1 MIKLDRVY
9 NYTYNFKDCNL
20 HRTVL
25 IIQARMSSTRLPG
38 KSMMP
43 LSGKPLV
50 YRMIERLKGCKRV
63 DEIVIATSGQPEDQ
77 VLIELAD
84 ELGVSYFQGN
94 LLDVRDRYL
103 KAAEKFQADFIV
115 RIPADNPIPDA
126 NEIDKLIEFH
136 LKSNST
142 GFSSNLA
149 QVNNSEYLDGIGA
162 EIFSTKLLQE
172 SVARSNSDT
181 VKEHVHRNF
190 FDYSTQ
196 TPVDPIW
203 CPIASPKAPKEL
215 RRPDIILDVNTM
227 DDYTK
232 IKRIYDHLYPK
243 NPNFTTIDV
252 INFIDKGI

>member
-1 MIKLDRVY
+1 MSKV
-9 NYTYNFKDCNL
+9 
-20 HRTVL
+20 VL

-43 LSGKPLV
+43 LADKPLV
-50 YRMIERLKGCKRV
+50 YRMVERLKKCKKV
-63 DEIVIATSGQPEDQ
+63 DEIVIATSDQPEDK
-77 VLIELAD
+77 VLVDLAN
-84 ELGVSYFQGN
+84 ELGVSSFQGN
-94 LLDVRDRYL
+94 LFDVRNRYL
-103 KAAEKFQADFIV
+103 KTAEEFNADFII
-115 RIPADNPIPDA
+115 RIPADNPMPDA

-136 LKSNST
+136 LVNNPQ

-149 QVNNSEYLDGIGA
+149 QVNNSGYLDGIGA

-172 SVARSNSDT
+172 SVTRSSSDT

-196 TPVDPIW
+196 TPVDASW
-203 CPIASPKAPKEL
+203 CPIASPKAPEEL

-232 IKRIYDHLYPK
+232 IKRIYDHLYPQ
-243 NPNFTTIDV
+243 NPNFTTEDV

>member
-1 MIKLDRVY
+1 MKI
-9 NYTYNFKDCNL
+9 
-20 HRTVL
+20 VL
-25 IIQARMSSTRLPG
+25 IIQARMSSTRLPS
-38 KSMMP
+38 KSM
-43 LSGKPLV
+43 LSLADKPLV
-50 YRMIERLKGCKRV
+50 YRMVERLKKCKKV
-63 DEIVIATSGQPEDQ
+63 DEIVIATSDQPDDQ
-77 VLIELAD
+77 VLIELAN
-84 ELGVSYFQGN
+84 ELGVSYFQGS

-103 KAAEKFQADFIV
+103 KAAEKSKADFII

-136 LKSNST
+136 IGNNPQ

-149 QVNNSEYLDGIGA
+149 QVKNSGYLDGIGA

-172 SVARSNSDT
+172 SVTRSNSDV

-196 TPVDPIW
+196 TPVDASW
-203 CPIASPKAPKEL
+203 CPIASPKAPEEL

-232 IKRIYDHLYPK
+232 IKRIYDHLYPQ
-243 NPNFTTIDV
+243 NPNFTTVDV

>member
-1 MIKLDRVY
+1 MAKV
-9 NYTYNFKDCNL
+9 
-20 HRTVL
+20 VL

-43 LSGKPLV
+43 LADKPLV
-50 YRMIERLKGCKRV
+50 YRMVERLKRCKKI
-63 DEIVIATSGQPEDQ
+63 DEIVIATSDQTEDQ
-77 VLIELAD
+77 VLVDLAKEL
-84 ELGVSYFQGN
+84 EVSYFQGN

-103 KAAEKFQADFIV
+103 KAAEKFQADFIM
-115 RIPADNPIPDA
+115 RIPADNPMPDA

-136 LKSNST
+136 LEHNPT

-149 QVNNSEYLDGIGA
+149 QVNSSGYLDGIGS
-162 EIFSTKLLQE
+162 EIFSTKLLRQ
-172 SVARSNSDT
+172 SLARASSET

-196 TPVDPIW
+196 TPVDSSW
-203 CPIASPKAPKEL
+203 CPVASPKAPAEL
-215 RRPDIILDVNTM
+215 QRPDIILDVNTM

-232 IKRIYDHLYPK
+232 IKRIYDNLYPK
-243 NPNFTTIDV
+243 NPNFTTVDV

>member
-1 MIKLDRVY
+1 MSKV
-9 NYTYNFKDCNL
+9 
-20 HRTVL
+20 VL

-43 LSGKPLV
+43 LADKPLV
-50 YRMIERLKGCKRV
+50 YRMVERLKKCKKV
-63 DEIVIATSGQPEDQ
+63 DEIVIATSDQPEDK
-77 VLIELAD
+77 VLVDLANELS
-84 ELGVSYFQGN
+84 VSSFQGN
-94 LLDVRDRYL
+94 LFDVRDRYL
-103 KAAEKFQADFIV
+103 KTAEEFNADFII
-115 RIPADNPIPDA
+115 RIPADNPMPDA

-136 LKSNST
+136 LVNNPQ

-149 QVNNSEYLDGIGA
+149 QVNNSGYLDGIGA

-172 SVARSNSDT
+172 SVDRSNSDT

-196 TPVDPIW
+196 TPVDASW
-203 CPIASPKAPKEL
+203 CPIASPKAPEEL

-232 IKRIYDHLYPK
+232 IKRIYDHLYPQ
-243 NPNFTTIDV
+243 NPNFTTVDV

>member
-1 MIKLDRVY
+1 MAKV
-9 NYTYNFKDCNL
+9 
-20 HRTVL
+20 VL

-43 LSGKPLV
+43 LADKPLV
-50 YRMIERLKGCKRV
+50 YRMVERLKNCKKIY
-63 DEIVIATSGQPEDQ
+63 EIVIATSDQPEDQ
-77 VLIELAD
+77 VLVELAK
-84 ELGVSYFQGN
+84 ELQVSYFQGN

-103 KAAEKFQADFIV
+103 KAAEKFQADFII
-115 RIPADNPIPDA
+115 RIPADNPMPDS

-136 LKSNST
+136 LEHNPT

-149 QVNNSEYLDGIGA
+149 QVNNSGYLDGIGA

-172 SVARSNSDT
+172 SLARSSSET

-190 FDYSTQ
+190 FDYSAQ
-196 TPVDPIW
+196 TPVDSSW
-203 CPIASPKAPKEL
+203 CPIASPKAPAEL

-232 IKRIYDHLYPK
+232 IKRIYDHLYPQ
-243 NPNFTTIDV
+243 NPNFTTVDI

>member
-1 MIKLDRVY
+1 MSKV
-9 NYTYNFKDCNL
+9 
-20 HRTVL
+20 VL

-38 KSMMP
+38 KSLMP
-43 LSGKPLV
+43 LADKPLV
-50 YRMIERLKGCKRV
+50 YRMVERLKKCKKV
-63 DEIVIATSGQPEDQ
+63 DEIIIATSDQPEDK
-77 VLIELAD
+77 VLVDLAN
-84 ELGVSYFQGN
+84 ELGVSAYQGS

-103 KAAEKFQADFIV
+103 KAAEKSKADFII
-115 RIPADNPIPDA
+115 RIPADNPMPDA

-136 LKSNST
+136 LESNPQ

-149 QVNNSEYLDGIGA
+149 QVNNSGYLDGIGA
-162 EIFSTKLLQE
+162 EIFSTKLLRE
-172 SVARSNSDT
+172 SVTRSSSDT

-196 TPVDPIW
+196 TPVDASW
-203 CPIASPKAPKEL
+203 CPIASPKAPEEL

-232 IKRIYDHLYPK
+232 IKRIYDHLYPQ
-243 NPNFTTIDV
+243 NPNFSTVDV

>member
-1 MIKLDRVY
+1 MAKV
-9 NYTYNFKDCNL
+9 
-20 HRTVL
+20 VL

-43 LSGKPLV
+43 LADKPLV
-50 YRMIERLKGCKRV
+50 YRMVERLKNCKKIY
-63 DEIVIATSGQPEDQ
+63 EIVIATSDRPEDH
-77 VLIELAD
+77 VLVELSK
-84 ELGVSYFQGN
+84 ELQVSYFQGN

-103 KAAEKFQADFIV
+103 KAAEKFQADFII
-115 RIPADNPIPDA
+115 RIPADNPMPDS

-136 LKSNST
+136 LEHNPT

-149 QVNNSEYLDGIGA
+149 QINNSGYLDGIGA

-172 SVARSNSDT
+172 SLARSSSET

-196 TPVDPIW
+196 TPVDSSW
-203 CPIASPKAPKEL
+203 CPIASPKAPAEL

-232 IKRIYDHLYPK
+232 LKRIYDHLYPQ
-243 NPNFTTIDV
+243 NPNFTTVDV

>member
-1 MIKLDRVY
+1 MSK
-9 NYTYNFKDCNL
+9 
-20 HRTVL
+20 TVL

-38 KSMMP
+38 KSMM
-43 LSGKPLV
+43 LLAGKPLV
-50 YRMIERLKGCKRV
+50 FRMVERLKKCKNI
-63 DEIVIATSGQPEDQ
+63 DQIVLAIPDQPEDQ
-77 VLIELAD
+77 VLVELAK
-84 ELGVSYFQGN
+84 ELDVSSFQGN

-103 KAAEKFQADFIV
+103 KAAEKFQADFII
-115 RIPADNPIPDA
+115 RIPADNPMPDA

-136 LKSNST
+136 LGQNPA

-172 SVARSNSDT
+172 SVARSSSDT

-196 TPVDPIW
+196 TPVDSSW
-203 CPIASPKAPKEL
+203 CPIASPMAPAEL

-227 DDYTK
+227 YDYTK
-232 IKRIYDHLYPK
+232 IKRIYDNLYPK
-243 NPNFTTIDV
+243 NPNFTTVDV
-252 INFIDKGI
+252 INFLDKGI

>member
-1 MIKLDRVY
+1 MAKV
-9 NYTYNFKDCNL
+9 
-20 HRTVL
+20 VL

-43 LSGKPLV
+43 LADKPLV
-50 YRMIERLKGCKRV
+50 YRMVERLKKCKKI
-63 DEIVIATSGQPEDQ
+63 DEIVIATSDQPEDQ
-77 VLIELAD
+77 VLVELAK
-84 ELGVSYFQGN
+84 ELQVSYFQGN

-103 KAAEKFQADFIV
+103 KAAEKFQADYV
-115 RIPADNPIPDA
+115 LRIPADNPMPDA
-126 NEIDKLIEFH
+126 IEIDKLIEFH
-136 LKSNST
+136 LGNNSS

-172 SVARSNSDT
+172 SVARSSSDT

-196 TPVDPIW
+196 TPVDSSW
-203 CPIASPKAPKEL
+203 CPIASPKAPAEL

-227 DDYTK
+227 DDFTK
-232 IKRIYDHLYPK
+232 IKRIYDNLYPK
-243 NPNFTTIDV
+243 NPNFTTVDV
-252 INFIDKGI
+252 INFLDKGI

>member
-1 MIKLDRVY
+1 MAKV
-9 NYTYNFKDCNL
+9 
-20 HRTVL
+20 VL

-43 LSGKPLV
+43 LADKPLV
-50 YRMIERLKGCKRV
+50 YRMVERLKNCKKI
-63 DEIVIATSGQPEDQ
+63 DEIVIATSDQPEDQ
-77 VLIELAD
+77 VLVELAK
-84 ELGVSYFQGN
+84 ELQISYFQGN

-103 KAAEKFQADFIV
+103 KAAENFQADFII
-115 RIPADNPIPDA
+115 RIPADNPMPDS

-136 LKSNST
+136 LEHNPT

-149 QVNNSEYLDGIGA
+149 QVNNSGYLDGIGA

-172 SVARSNSDT
+172 SLARSSSET
-181 VKEHVHRNF
+181 VKEHIHRNF
-190 FDYSTQ
+190 FDYSSQ
-196 TPVDPIW
+196 APVDSSW
-203 CPIASPKAPKEL
+203 CPIASPKAPAEL

-232 IKRIYDHLYPK
+232 IKRIYDHLYPQ
-243 NPNFTTIDV
+243 NPNFTTVDV

>member
-1 MIKLDRVY
+1 MKKV
-9 NYTYNFKDCNL
+9 
-20 HRTVL
+20 VL

-43 LSGKPLV
+43 LAGKPLV
-50 YRMIERLKGCKRV
+50 YRMVERLKRCKKV
-63 DEIVIATSGQPEDQ
+63 DEIVIATSDQSEDQ
-77 VLIELAD
+77 VLVELAK
-84 ELGVSYFQGN
+84 ELKVSYFQGN

-103 KAAEKFQADFIV
+103 KAAEKSKADFII

-136 LKSNST
+136 LEKNSL
-142 GFSSNLA
+142 GFTSNLA

-172 SVARSNSDT
+172 SVARSSSDT

-196 TPVDPIW
+196 MPVDVSW
-203 CPIASPKAPKEL
+203 CPVASPKAPEEL

-232 IKRIYDHLYPK
+232 IKRIYDHLYPQ
-243 NPNFTTIDV
+243 NPNFTTVDV
-252 INFIDKGI
+252 INFLDKGI

>member
-1 MIKLDRVY
+1 MSKV
-9 NYTYNFKDCNL
+9 
-20 HRTVL
+20 VL

-43 LSGKPLV
+43 LADKPLV
-50 YRMIERLKGCKRV
+50 YRMVERLKKCKQV
-63 DEIVIATSGQPEDQ
+63 DEIVIATSDQPEDQ
-77 VLIELAD
+77 VLVELAS
-84 ELGVSYFQGN
+84 ELSVSSFQGN
-94 LLDVRDRYL
+94 LFDVRNRYL
-103 KAAEKFQADFIV
+103 KTAEEFNADFII
-115 RIPADNPIPDA
+115 RIPADNPMPDA

-136 LKSNST
+136 LVNNPQ

-149 QVNNSEYLDGIGA
+149 QVNNSGYLDGIGA

-172 SVARSNSDT
+172 SVTRFSSDT

-196 TPVDPIW
+196 TPVDASW
-203 CPIASPKAPKEL
+203 CPIASPKAPEEL

-232 IKRIYDHLYPK
+232 IKRIYDHLYPQ
-243 NPNFTTIDV
+243 NPNFTTVDV

>member
-1 MIKLDRVY
+1 MSK
-9 NYTYNFKDCNL
+9 
-20 HRTVL
+20 TVL

-38 KSMMP
+38 KSMM
-43 LSGKPLV
+43 LLAGKPLV
-50 YRMIERLKGCKRV
+50 FRMVERLKKCKNI
-63 DEIVIATSGQPEDQ
+63 DQIVLAIPDQPEDQ
-77 VLIELAD
+77 VLVDLAN
-84 ELGVSYFQGN
+84 ELGIYFFKGS

-103 KAAEKFQADFIV
+103 KCAEKFNADFIL
-115 RIPADNPIPDA
+115 RIPADNPMPDA

-136 LKSNST
+136 LQHNPS

-172 SVARSNSDT
+172 SVTRSGSDT

-196 TPVDPIW
+196 SPVDSSW
-203 CPIASPKAPKEL
+203 CPVASPKAPAEL
-215 RRPDIILDVNTM
+215 RRPDIILDVNTI

-232 IKRIYDHLYPK
+232 IKRIYDNLYTQ
-243 NPNFTTIDV
+243 NPNFTTVDV
-252 INFIDKGI
+252 INFLDKGI

>member
-1 MIKLDRVY
+1 MAKV
-9 NYTYNFKDCNL
+9 
-20 HRTVL
+20 VL

-43 LSGKPLV
+43 LADKPLV
-50 YRMIERLKGCKRV
+50 YRMVERLKNCKKI
-63 DEIVIATSGQPEDQ
+63 DEIVIATSDQPEDQ
-77 VLIELAD
+77 VLLELAKV
-84 ELGVSYFQGN
+84 LQVSYFQGN
-94 LLDVRDRYL
+94 LLDVRNRYL
-103 KAAEKFQADFIV
+103 KAAEQFQADFII
-115 RIPADNPIPDA
+115 RIPADNPMPDS

-136 LKSNST
+136 LEHNPS

-172 SVARSNSDT
+172 SVARDNSDI

-196 TPVDPIW
+196 TPVDSSW
-203 CPIASPKAPKEL
+203 CPIASPKAPAEL

-232 IKRIYDHLYPK
+232 IKRIYDHLYPQ
-243 NPNFTTIDV
+243 NPNFTTEDV

>member
-1 MIKLDRVY
+1 MSKV
-9 NYTYNFKDCNL
+9 
-20 HRTVL
+20 VL

-43 LSGKPLV
+43 LADKPLV
-50 YRMIERLKGCKRV
+50 YRMVERLKKCKKV
-63 DEIVIATSGQPEDQ
+63 DEIFIATSDKPEDK
-77 VLIELAD
+77 VLVDLAN
-84 ELGVSYFQGN
+84 ELGVSSFQGN

-103 KAAEKFQADFIV
+103 KTAEKSNADFII
-115 RIPADNPIPDA
+115 RIPADNPMPDA

-136 LKSNST
+136 LVNNAQ

-149 QVNNSEYLDGIGA
+149 QVNNSGYLDGIGA

-172 SVARSNSDT
+172 SVARSSSDT

-196 TPVDPIW
+196 TPVDASW
-203 CPIASPKAPKEL
+203 CPIASPKAPAEL

-232 IKRIYDHLYPK
+232 IKRIYDNLYPK
-243 NPNFTTIDV
+243 NPNFTTVDV
-252 INFIDKGI
+252 INFLDKGI

>member
-1 MIKLDRVY
+1 MSKV
-9 NYTYNFKDCNL
+9 
-20 HRTVL
+20 VL

-43 LSGKPLV
+43 LADKPLV
-50 YRMIERLKGCKRV
+50 YRMVERLKKCKKV
-63 DEIVIATSGQPEDQ
+63 DEIFIATSDQPEDK
-77 VLIELAD
+77 VLVDLAN

-103 KAAEKFQADFIV
+103 KAAEKSKADFII
-115 RIPADNPIPDA
+115 RIPADNPMPDV

-136 LKSNST
+136 LENNSQ

-149 QVNNSEYLDGIGA
+149 QVNNSGYLDGIGA
-162 EIFSTKLLQE
+162 EIFSTKLLRE
-172 SVARSNSDT
+172 SISRSNSDT

-196 TPVDPIW
+196 TPVDASW
-203 CPIASPKAPKEL
+203 CPIASPKAPAEL

-232 IKRIYDHLYPK
+232 IKRIYDHLYPQ
-243 NPNFTTIDV
+243 NPNFTTEDV

>member
-1 MIKLDRVY
+1 MSKI
-9 NYTYNFKDCNL
+9 
-20 HRTVL
+20 VL

-43 LSGKPLV
+43 LSDKPLV
-50 YRMIERLKGCKRV
+50 YRMVERLKKCKKI
-63 DEIVIATSGQPEDQ
+63 DEIVIATSDQPEDE
-77 VLIELAD
+77 VLVELAK
-84 ELGVSYFQGN
+84 ELKVSFFKGN
-94 LLDVRDRYL
+94 LLNVRDRYL
-103 KAAEKFQADFIV
+103 KAAEESKADFIL
-115 RIPADNPIPDA
+115 RIPADNPIPDW
-126 NEIDKLIEFH
+126 NEIDKLVDFH
-136 LKSNST
+136 LENNPQ

-172 SVARSNSDT
+172 SVARSNSDI

-196 TPVDPIW
+196 IPVDASW
-203 CPIASPKAPKEL
+203 CPVASPKAPGEL

-232 IKRIYDHLYPK
+232 IKRIYDHLYPQ
-243 NPNFTTIDV
+243 NPNFTTVDV

>member
-1 MIKLDRVY
+1 MLIDLKKEPDS
-9 NYTYNFKDCNL
+9 FKMAYV
-20 HRTVL
+20 VL

-43 LSGKPLV
+43 LADKPLV
-50 YRMIERLKGCKRV
+50 FRMVERLKKCKRI
-63 DEIVIATSGQPEDQ
+63 DEIVIATSDQPEDQ
-77 VLIELAD
+77 VLVELAK
-84 ELGVSYFQGN
+84 ELQVSYFQGN

-103 KAAEKFQADFIV
+103 KAAEKFQADYV
-115 RIPADNPIPDA
+115 LRIPADNPMPDA

-136 LKSNST
+136 LGNNSS

-172 SVARSNSDT
+172 SVARSSSDT

-190 FDYSTQ
+190 FDYSSQ
-196 TPVDPIW
+196 TPVDPSW
-203 CPIASPKAPKEL
+203 CPIASPKAPAEL

-232 IKRIYDHLYPK
+232 IKRIYDNLYPK
-243 NPNFTTIDV
+243 NPNFTTVDV
-252 INFIDKGI
+252 INFLDKGI